1 MNKLITLKTDNER
14 ARIVLSMLPGQPDN
28 QIVRMGRFPLPFI
41 EVFQATN
48 DRI

>member
-28 QIVRMGRFPLPFI
+28 QIVKDGKIPLTLYRSIPG
-41 EVFQATN
+41 N
-48 DRI
+48 K